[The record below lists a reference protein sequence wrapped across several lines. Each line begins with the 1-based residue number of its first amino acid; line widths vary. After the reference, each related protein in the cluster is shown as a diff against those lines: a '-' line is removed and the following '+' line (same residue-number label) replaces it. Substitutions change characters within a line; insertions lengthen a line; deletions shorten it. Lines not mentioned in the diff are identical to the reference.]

1 MADGH
6 VKMVHVDHTFLLDRA
21 GEKHVVTGGHFFI
34 QYFSD
39 QGLMS
44 FASVFFWS
52 DS

>member
-21 GEKHVVTGGHFFI
+21 GEKRVVTGGLFFI

>member
-6 VKMVHVDHTFLLDRA
+6 VKMAHVDHRFLLDRA

-34 QYFSD
+34 QCFSN